1 MSGICSAFV
10 VHLANKFGLNCCRQ
24 RIRGFGNGALY
35 SLNLHLN
42 KLELRYISL
51 HDLLVLRLQY
61 FFLVFLISKVLFSTF
76 YMLSYTLPL
85 TVSLS
90 LILPTIV
97 DSVLPSLLT
106 PCSIIWTISSE
117 LYRLQ
122 NVLSVTAYRI
132 TFAKLLYF
140 CMI

>member
-51 HDLLVLRLQY
+51 HDLLV
-61 FFLVFLISKVLFSTF
+61 FTSPVLFSRIF
-76 YMLSYTLPL
+76 
-85 TVSLS
+85 
-90 LILPTIV
+90 
-97 DSVLPSLLT
+97 DFEGSVLDFLHVVLHTAPHSISFTDPSHH
-106 PCSIIWTISSE
+106 S
-117 LYRLQ
+117 RLCPSFTTDSMQ
-122 NVLSVTAYRI
+122 YYLDH
-132 TFAKLLYF
+132 FF
-140 CMI
+140 